1 MINAYHLSSATPL
14 GIFGMFALWAAA
26 SPRHWF
32 IRTAAVGGAILITLL
47 IPAYEVVILLTIETA
62 VVVVGLAIWRQRRR
76 SRAGIGTSSIEPRG
90 RLRISMETLML
101 AVVVV
106 AVVMAVAAR
115 TPAIPLS
122 EWYQSSISGLSSGLA
137 ALICV
142 WLVFGRARWRRRLL
156 AVPAIVVTLAFL
168 VVCLHWAGLLLISW
182 YRADGS
188 FALRITDVLHAVRPN
203 TLASS
208 ISIALGMA
216 ILCSWMY
223 LMQRA
228 GWFNP
233 FGEKASA
240 TVPANLQR
248 RQLVTAR
255 IGLFAFCCLAFIF
268 PIALFY
274 RLLTPMPIPH
284 VKLPEPNGFDDFV
297 AAARMIN
304 SSQAAKLNGWNNRT
318 DAQLHALVAEHA
330 RVFDRV
336 SEGLRKA
343 CWNPYGYIPRTS
355 DEEAALMPLI
365 SAMFAR
371 VTLAERM
378 GSAEEELD
386 AAWDFMQLTMEADRG
401 TGSDYSIPAQ
411 VQQHAI
417 RSLWDCR
424 RRLSA
429 RQCTQLAMDLWKLE
443 TGREPWKVK
452 SQRQQI
458 IEENMNWKSRLQA
471 ILADWSDTDRYEWAR
486 QMQLLRM
493 TEVRILIAD
502 LAIRAHQLETNSL
515 PASLAKLTPDYLPA
529 VPDDPYGKGAIKYV
543 VSGYEHAL
551 YSVGPDGDDDG
562 GRALSNLI
570 GVMNGQ
576 TGKDGDVTDTLLFPP
591 AAANQSSAEEIQSTD
606 TDAGRA
612 TRESSRDGQSEK
624 SSARAKP

>member
-1 MINAYHLSSATPL
+1 MINAYHLSSAAPL

-32 IRTAAVGGAILITLL
+32 IRTAVVGGAILITLL

-76 SRAGIGTSSIEPRG
+76 SRAGIVTSSIEPRW

-106 AVVMAVAAR
+106 AVMMAVAAR
-115 TPAIPLS
+115 APSIPLS
-122 EWYQSSISGLSSGLA
+122 EWYQSSLSGLSSGLA

-156 AVPAIVVTLAFL
+156 AVPAIVVTLAFV
-168 VVCLHWAGLLLISW
+168 VVCLQWAGLLVISW
-182 YRADGS
+182 YRAGGS
-188 FALRITDVLHAVRPN
+188 FALRITDVLHSFRPN

-240 TVPANLQR
+240 TVPVNLQR

-268 PIALFY
+268 PTALFY
-274 RLLTPMPIPH
+274 RLLAPTPIPH

-304 SSQAAKLNGWNNRT
+304 SSQAARLNGWNNLT

-343 CWNPYGYIPRTS
+343 CWHPYGYMPRTS
-355 DEEAALMPLI
+355 NDEAALMPLI

-371 VTLAERM
+371 VTVAERM
-378 GSAEEELD
+378 ASTNEAL
-386 AAWDFMQLTMEADRG
+386 AAGWDFLRLTMEADRG
-401 TGSDYSIPAQ
+401 TGCTYSIPAQ

-424 RRLSA
+424 TRLSA

-443 TGREPWKVK
+443 TSREPWKVK
-452 SQRQQI
+452 SQRQRI
-458 IEENMNWKSRLQA
+458 IDENVNWQWRLQA
-471 ILADWSDTDRYEWAR
+471 ILADWSGTERNEWAR

-493 TEVRILIAD
+493 TEIRILIAD
-502 LAIRAHQLETNSL
+502 LAIRAHRLETSSL
-515 PASLAKLTPDYLPA
+515 PATLAELIPDYLPA
-529 VPDDPYGKGAIKYV
+529 VPDDPYGKDTITYL
-543 VSGYEHAL
+543 VSGDEYAL
-551 YSVGPDGDDDG
+551 YSVGPDGEDDG

-576 TGKDGDVTDTLLFPP
+576 TGEDGDVTDTLLFPR
-591 AAANQSSAEEIQSTD
+591 AVATQSSAEETQSTD
-606 TDAGRA
+606 TNAGRA
-612 TRESSRDGQSEK
+612 TRESSPDG
-624 SSARAKP
+624 